1 MIVVGVA
8 VGVVVAVTVAVV
20 VGVAVAV
27 TVAVGVGVGVGDGSA
42 TLTQAEKSEVLLAGS
57 VAVAVIIS
65 PEKLDGERGTHLD
78 DIYSLGATIY
88 ELLKVSREA
97 C

>member
-1 MIVVGVA
+1 VIVVGVA

-42 TLTQAEKSEVLLAGS
+42 ILTQAENSAGS

-65 PEKLDGERGTHLD
+65 PEKLDGERGPHLD
-78 DIYSLGATIY
+78 DIYSRGATIY

>member
-1 MIVVGVA
+1 
-8 VGVVVAVTVAVV
+8 
-20 VGVAVAV
+20 
-27 TVAVGVGVGVGDGSA
+27 
-42 TLTQAEKSEVLLAGS
+42 VLLAGS

-65 PEKLDGERGTHLD
+65 PEKLDDERGGTHLD

>member
-1 MIVVGVA
+1 M
-8 VGVVVAVTVAVV
+8 
-20 VGVAVAV
+20 
-27 TVAVGVGVGVGDGSA
+27 
-42 TLTQAEKSEVLLAGS
+42 LLAGS
-57 VAVAVIIS
+57 VAVTVIIS